1 MASIALAASAGP
13 IAARFGR
20 TLPAVVGTS
29 LMTLAAVYWI
39 VMVHPSP
46 HYWSAMLP
54 GLIVMGVS
62 GGLSQAAM
70 FAAASTLA
78 ADRATT
84 GTAVVN
90 MSSQVGSAIG
100 VAVLVALTTTRQT
113 TAGYHHAWI
122 VQAAIG
128 VAAATTLLIGA
139 AALHRISHAPASREV
154 KL

>member
-1 MASIALAASAGP
+1 
-13 IAARFGR
+13 
-20 TLPAVVGTS
+20 
-29 LMTLAAVYWI
+29 
-39 VMVHPSP
+39 
-46 HYWSAMLP
+46 
-54 GLIVMGVS
+54 
-62 GGLSQAAM
+62 M